1 MQKLTVS
8 AVFILVLIGAVSSA
22 VAAEITSVR
31 PNRVAPGD
39 ILYINFS
46 QAQPAV
52 KILLGEQVLV
62 PEQTETGLLYYIVPD
77 IRAGEYS
84 IQLLDNGGVVP
95 TDFRLTVLEA
105 VPIVDSLDP
114 ANVAE
119 CAESLEKRINVIGRN
134 FLPDSRLMVDGALVE
149 ATAAGPRLMTFDAS
163 PLRAGAHGIQVVN
176 PAGSKSI
183 PFSLNVNNVP
193 QIDDVSFGDN
203 FTNHYELV
211 IKGNNFFQQ
220 STLLVTEAPPGLHG
234 IRPKQ
239 KVVWGKGRRVSTTNL
254 LDQEQEDYLFYED
267 CHTLIYYRFP
277 VSGQERDVTLK
288 VINPDGKASGSYQML
303 AN

>member
-1 MQKLTVS
+1 MQNLSVS
-8 AVFILVLIGAVSSA
+8 AVLILALIGTVFPA
-22 VAAEITSVR
+22 VATEITSVR

-46 QAQPAV
+46 QAQPDV

-62 PEQTETGLLYYIVPD
+62 PEQTETGQLYYPVPNVN
-77 IRAGEYS
+77 AGEYS
-84 IQLLDNGGVVP
+84 IQLLDNGVVVP

-105 VPIVDSLDP
+105 VPIVDALDP

-119 CAESLEKRINVIGRN
+119 CAETFEKRVNVIGRN
-134 FLPDSRLMVDGALVE
+134 FLPASRLMVDGALVE
-149 ATAAGPRLMTFDAS
+149 STVAGSQLMTFDAS
-163 PLRAGAHGIQVVN
+163 LLRAGVHGIQVIN
-176 PAGSKSI
+176 PAGSKSL

-193 QIDDVSFGDN
+193 KIDDVSFGN
-203 FTNHYELV
+203 NYTNHYELV